1 MSQAKRMM
9 MEAEDNTRM
18 AQALLVD
25 LDLMEE
31 CPAHE
36 VFYETN
42 LYELDEDEMTV
53 AVNEVIASGKFT
65 PPEGMTRK
73 QLVELLME
81 TISEA
86 PDECYICRD
95 NFEKD

>member
-1 MSQAKRMM
+1 MGMAKRMM
-9 MEAEDNTRM
+9 MEAEDNAGM
-18 AQALLVD
+18 AQELLVE

-42 LYELDEDEMTV
+42 LFEPDEDELTD
-53 AVNEVIASGKFT
+53 AVNKVIASGKFI
-65 PPEGMTRK
+65 PPKDMTRE

-81 TISEA
+81 TLSEA
-86 PDECYICRD
+86 PDECYICRS

>member
-1 MSQAKRMM
+1 MGAMKRMM
-9 MEAEDNTRM
+9 EEAEDNTRM
-18 AQALLVD
+18 AQALLVE

-42 LYELDEDEMTV
+42 LFELDEAEMTV
-53 AVNEVIASGKFT
+53 AVNEAIAGGKLK
-65 PPEGMTRK
+65 PPEDMPRK
-73 QLVELLME
+73 QLIELLME
-81 TISEA
+81 TLSEA
-86 PDECYICRD
+86 PDECYICRN

>member
-1 MSQAKRMM
+1 MGMAKRMM
-9 MEAEDNTRM
+9 MEAEDNARI
-18 AQALLVD
+18 AQELLVE

-42 LYELDEDEMTV
+42 LFELDEDEMTV
-53 AVNEVIASGKFT
+53 AVNEAIAGGKFK
-65 PPEGMTRK
+65 PPEGMPRK
-73 QLVELLME
+73 QLIELLME
-81 TISEA
+81 TLSEA

-95 NFEKD
+95 NFAKD